1 MTSYKPL
8 FSRALAAAPGRL
20 HFAAHSHHLWPDASY
35 DAQIAAWNDAAA
47 LADRKW
53 EKIFGEV
60 IPQAQREV
68 AAELKLPDPSTIGFA
83 PSTHEL
89 LVRVFSAKG
98 GAGPLD
104 VLTTDGE
111 FHSFRRQ
118 GARWEEDN
126 RIRRRIVP
134 CEPFETFTERY
145 LAAAREK
152 APDIA
157 FLSHVMFKTG
167 LRFDGAEELASI
179 ARPDG
184 PWVMLDLYHSFM
196 AMPCDFSRVADRVFL
211 TGGGYK
217 YAMSGEGVCYL
228 HAPRGFATRPA
239 NTGWFAEFGAIE
251 AKHGGAV
258 GYGDD
263 GLRFLGATYDAT
275 GIYRFNGVRAMLAKQ
290 SLDTAAITAHTGA
303 LREKLADMIGSG
315 EAGVLRDADLLKPNA
330 TGPQSRFISLRHP
343 RATEWKATLFG
354 ANIITDARDDVLRI
368 GLGIYHDDE
377 DVSAFC
383 TGAAKALG

>member
-1 MTSYKPL
+1 MSYKRL
-8 FSRALAAAPGRL
+8 FSRAFAAAPGRL

-35 DAQIAAWNDAAA
+35 DAQIGAWNDAAA

-60 IPQAQREV
+60 IPKAQREV
-68 AAELKLPDPSTIGFA
+68 AAELKLPDASTIGFA

-98 GAGPLD
+98 GRAPLD
-104 VLTTDGE
+104 VLTSDGE

-118 GARWEEDN
+118 GARWDEDG
-126 RIRRRIVP
+126 RIKRRIVP
-134 CEPFETFTERY
+134 CEPFGTFTERY
-145 LAAAREK
+145 LAAAREQT
-152 APDIA
+152 PDVA
-157 FLSHVMFKTG
+157 LLSHVMFKSG
-167 LRFDGAEELASI
+167 LRFDGIDELAHI

-217 YAMSGEGVCYL
+217 YAMAGEGVCYL
-228 HAPRGFATRPA
+228 HAPAGFATRPS

-251 AKHGGAV
+251 AKHSDRV

-275 GIYRFNGVRAMLAKQ
+275 GVYRFNGVRAMLAREG
-290 SLDTAAITAHTGA
+290 LDTAAITAHVGG
-303 LREKLADMIGSG
+303 LREKLVGMIAAG
-315 EAGVLRDADLLKPNA
+315 EAGVLRQAELLNPNA

-343 RATEWKATLFG
+343 RATEWKAALFG
-354 ANIITDARDDVLRI
+354 ANIITDARDDVLRVGI
-368 GLGIYHDDE
+368 GIYHDD
-377 DVSAFC
+377 DDLSAFC
-383 TGAAKALG
+383 AGAAKALG